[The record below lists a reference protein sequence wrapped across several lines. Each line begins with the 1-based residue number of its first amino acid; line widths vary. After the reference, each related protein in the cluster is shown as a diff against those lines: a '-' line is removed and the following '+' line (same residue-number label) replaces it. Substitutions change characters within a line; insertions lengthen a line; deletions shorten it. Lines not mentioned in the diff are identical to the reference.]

1 MNKMDEILKKV
12 EGMTVEQMNEE
23 FAQMEIELDEDEEGI
38 LIARIDSMGIF

>member
-1 MNKMDEILKKV
+1 MDKMDEILKKV
-12 EGMTVEQMNEE
+12 EGMTVEQMNVE